1 MVSLKI
7 VPDLSKIHYMT
18 RDLLESVL
26 RSSPNLC
33 KCGDSRVRSLF
44 ELKSR
49 CFIWLAWIYRF
60 LIIFKNSNTLKRFP
74 YLFYVYF
81 AWVCVCAQNMSSTQG
96 GGKRGSDSLELE
108 LRWFGPPC
116 GCWNLNLGSLQ
127 EQMELSLQLQDLAKS
142 WTI

>member
-1 MVSLKI
+1 MEIVS
-7 VPDLSKIHYMT
+7 DLSEILYTT

-33 KCGDSRVRSLF
+33 KCRDSRVRSLMNSKADVSSDLLGYIDF
-44 ELKSR
+44 SQS
-49 CFIWLAWIYRF
+49 
-60 LIIFKNSNTLKRFP
+60 FKNSNTLKRFP

-81 AWVCVCAQNMSSTQG
+81 AWTCVCAQYMSSAQG

-108 LRWFGPPC
+108 LRWFEPPC
-116 GCWNLNLGSLQ
+116 GCWDLNLGSLQ

-142 WTI
+142 CTI